1 MEIDDCGEPV
11 GCKFAHDGELP
22 RHQIQSKGQCFVV
35 IDSGMEGFQNLM
47 SEVMD
52 LTSSVGGSEVSSIGR
67 RMETS
72 LLREEE

>member
-11 GCKFAHDGELP
+11 GSKFAHDGELP

-35 IDSGMEGFQNLM
+35 IDSGMRGLQDLK
-47 SEVMD
+47 SEVVDM
-52 LTSSVGGSEVSSIGR
+52 TSSVDGSEVSSIGR